1 MSQLVT
7 RKTRSRKTSF
17 DTEGSQIS
25 QEKQSPGGT
34 RSCSVNVMSE
44 KENSK
49 NQAGPGKPTALVLD
63 EIIDDFEDL
72 DELNEDTV
80 MERGKVSGTRSN
92 RVKSSEL
99 NSEKEQDS
107 SDYVDEIEE
116 DEEEDEEELEEEV
129 NDDEE
134 YVQPSANK
142 GKIIQWHSPI
152 TQK

>member
-25 QEKQSPGGT
+25 QEKQSPGGA

-49 NQAGPGKPTALVLD
+49 NQGGTGKPTASLVLD
-63 EIIDDFEDL
+63 EIIGDFEDL

-80 MERGKVSGTRSN
+80 MARGKVSGARSN
-92 RVKSSEL
+92 GVTSSEL

-116 DEEEDEEELEEEV
+116 EEEEDEEELEEEV
-129 NDDEE
+129 NDDDE

-142 GKIIQWHSPI
+142 GKILP
-152 TQK
+152 

>member
-1 MSQLVT
+1 MILM
-7 RKTRSRKTSF
+7 
-17 DTEGSQIS
+17 ILII
-25 QEKQSPGGT
+25 
-34 RSCSVNVMSE
+34 VN
-44 KENSK
+44 
-49 NQAGPGKPTALVLD
+49 
-63 EIIDDFEDL
+63 DFEDL

-142 GKIIQWHSPI
+142 GKVIQWHSPI